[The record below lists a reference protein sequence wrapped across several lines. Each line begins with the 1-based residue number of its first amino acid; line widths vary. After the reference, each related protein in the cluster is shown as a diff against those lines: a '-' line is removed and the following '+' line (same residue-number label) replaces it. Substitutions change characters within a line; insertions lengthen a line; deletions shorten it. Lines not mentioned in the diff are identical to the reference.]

1 MYGRKG
7 RGAWR
12 GACKAGGM
20 NGGGMCG
27 RGHSCG
33 CDRRDGH

>member
-1 MYGRKG
+1 MHGR
-7 RGAWR
+7 AYM
-12 GACKAGGM
+12 AGGM